1 MRRIELGVAVVA
13 VALSC
18 GVATAQPPVW
28 VGGPVPP
35 GQLYGYSP
43 LVHTIDPFPTKT
55 SGYGPSMFHYRGDRR
70 VYPSLV
76 VNPRR
81 PSRVVEGVHAPRV
94 IIEGADPHR
103 VIIEVVDAP
112 RAAPALLPVAAF
124 GPVGPVVRP
133 LPAQGSHRFRG

>member
-1 MRRIELGVAVVA
+1 MRWIELGVAVVA

-70 VYPSLV
+70 VYPPLV

-81 PSRVVEGVHAPRV
+81 PSHV
-94 IIEGADPHR
+94 IIEVVDAPR

-112 RAAPALLPVAAF
+112 RAAPVLLPATVFAAA
-124 GPVGPVVRP
+124 GPVVRP
-133 LPAQGSHRFRG
+133 LPVQGLHRFDGGATVTSK

>member
-1 MRRIELGVAVVA
+1 MRQVELGVAVVA

-43 LVHTIDPFPTKT
+43 LVPSIDPFPTKT
-55 SGYGPSMFHYRGDRR
+55 SGYGPSMFHPNGHRR

-81 PSRVVEGVHAPRV
+81 HSRVGIEVVDAPR
-94 IIEGADPHR
+94 I
-103 VIIEVVDAP
+103 IIEVVDAP
-112 RAAPALLPVAAF
+112 RGAPGLLPVAAF
-124 GPVGPVVRP
+124 EPVGPVVRP
-133 LPAQGSHRFRG
+133 LPVQGVHRFRG